1 MSRAALRRLSAALA
15 VVTACLA
22 MVTPALSLTVVEV
35 SREVRCPTCNTPLDV
50 SNSPAADRMKLF
62 IAQRIEAGDDK
73 QQIID
78 ALVTE
83 FGRGVLATPP
93 KAGFDLVA
101 WIVPIALVVIGLA
114 AIPVVTRRWAKR
126 RGDDEPPPISAEDA
140 ARLDE
145 ELRRTDG
152 A

>member
-1 MSRAALRRLSAALA
+1 MPRALARRVSAALA
-15 VVTACLA
+15 VIVACLA
-22 MVTPALSLTVVEV
+22 LATPALSLTVVEV
-35 SREVRCPTCNTPLDV
+35 AREVRCPTCNTPLDV

-73 QQIID
+73 QEIID
-78 ALVTE
+78 ALVAE

-93 KAGFDLVA
+93 KEGFDLVA
-101 WIVPIALVVIGLA
+101 WVVPIGLVLIGLA
-114 AIPVVTRRWAKR
+114 AIPFVTRSWARR
-126 RGDDEPPPISAEDA
+126 RGDEPAPEISAEDA

-145 ELRRTDG
+145 ELRRHD

>member
-1 MSRAALRRLSAALA
+1 MPRALVCRVSASLALVA
-15 VVTACLA
+15 ACLA
-22 MVTPALSLTVVEV
+22 LAGPALSLTVVDV
-35 SREVRCPTCNTPLDV
+35 AREVRCPTCNTPLDV

-78 ALVTE
+78 ALVVE

-93 KAGFDLVA
+93 KEGFDLVA
-101 WIVPIALVVIGLA
+101 WVVPIGAVVVGLV
-114 AIPVVTRRWAKR
+114 AIPFVTRSWAR
-126 RGDDEPPPISAEDA
+126 RRRDEPAPEISAEDA

-145 ELRRTDG
+145 ELRRRD

>member
-1 MSRAALRRLSAALA
+1 MAHALRRRIAAALA
-15 VVTACLA
+15 VVVACLA
-22 MVTPALSLTVVEV
+22 LAVPALSVTVVEV
-35 SREVRCPTCNTPLDV
+35 AREVRCPTCNTPLDV
-50 SNSPAADRMKLF
+50 SNSPAAQRMKLF

-73 QQIID
+73 EQIID
-78 ALVTE
+78 ALVQE

-93 KAGFDLVA
+93 KEGFDLVA

-114 AIPVVTRRWAKR
+114 AIPFVARAWARRR
-126 RGDDEPPPISAEDA
+126 SDEPPPEISPEDA

-145 ELRRTDG
+145 ELRRHDG

>member
-1 MSRAALRRLSAALA
+1 MPRALARRVSAALA
-15 VVTACLA
+15 VIVACLA
-22 MVTPALSLTVVEV
+22 LATPALSLTVVEV
-35 SREVRCPTCNTPLDV
+35 AREVRCPTCNTPLDV

-73 QQIID
+73 QEIID
-78 ALVTE
+78 ALVAE

-93 KAGFDLVA
+93 KEGFDLVA
-101 WIVPIALVVIGLA
+101 WVVPIGLVVIGLA
-114 AIPVVTRRWAKR
+114 AITFVTRSWARR
-126 RGDDEPPPISAEDA
+126 RGDEPAPEISAEDA

-145 ELRRTDG
+145 ELRRHD